1 MGDERPLRIGALLFP
16 QFELLD
22 IFGPLEMLSGLI
34 LRSKA
39 EVVVVAEQAGP
50 VPSAQGP
57 QSIAEAGFA
66 ACPPLDVLLVPGGM
80 GTREQAKN
88 PAMASFLRKAYP
100 GLEVLASVC
109 TGAALLAVA
118 GLLDG
123 KRATSNKKAFDW
135 VASLGPKTHWVPEA
149 RWVEDGN
156 IITAG
161 GVAAGMDMALRLVER
176 LAGAEVA
183 ARTAEYAEYE
193 WQRDPNWDPFAR
205 LAGLV

>member
-1 MGDERPLRIGALLFP
+1 M
-16 QFELLD
+16 
-22 IFGPLEMLSGLI
+22 
-34 LRSKA
+34 KA
-39 EVVVVAEQAGP
+39 FLGRAV
-50 VPSAQGP
+50 
-57 QSIAEAGFA
+57 
-66 ACPPLDVLLVPGGM
+66 
-80 GTREQAKN
+80 
-88 PAMASFLRKAYP
+88 MA
-100 GLEVLASVC
+100 
-109 TGAALLAVA
+109 LAVA

-135 VASLGPKTHWVPEA
+135 VASLGPKTLWVPEA